1 VIGRAATIFRA
12 GREVQDFVV
21 NLTSER
27 ARAEPAGMNRRGAAI
42 AHTKRTVVTVALS
55 LLAAG
60 ALALALCSS
69 AWATLSHSAYTAQKV
84 CSTPHRGSAGCLDER
99 LLSSSLTHADLQAKA
114 VKQASEVAAGSPSVE
129 VKAPIAGGFTPN
141 QLHEAY
147 SLPTSVPSSSTQTL
161 ALVDAYNDPTAE
173 ADLAVYDKEFG
184 LPACTSADGCFH
196 KLNEE
201 GRTTPLPAN
210 EGGWATEISLDLQMA
225 RAVCEGC
232 HLMLVEASNSS
243 LAALGEAVDSAV
255 KAGATEVSNSYGGAE
270 EAGDS
275 SYNAPYDHPGVVI
288 TVSAGD
294 CGYFNENCGG
304 LEAANYPAS
313 SPDVVAVGG
322 TTLTGAG
329 SEWSSTVWAG
339 GGSGCS
345 VAFTAPLWQSTVA
358 NFSAT
363 ACGSARSV
371 ADVAADANP
380 YTGVDV
386 YDSTPTPEGYPTGWG
401 VWGGTSA
408 ASPIIAAEYAL
419 AGGAHGVSY
428 PAQTLYS
435 NIGNSSALYDVRS
448 GSNGS
453 CTGATSCQAASGYD
467 GPTGVG
473 SPVGLN
479 AFSPEGTPASVSAPT
494 ISGTAEEGQKLTLS
508 HGSWT
513 NGPSSYSDQW
523 ALCNAAGSSC
533 SSITGATGA
542 TYTLTSTAV
551 GSTLRVQEIASNGAG
566 AGSPGVSTQTATV
579 ISDIPKI
586 TSFTP
591 ASGITGSKVT
601 ITGTA
606 LGSTSAVHFDGVKA
620 TFSLLS
626 PTSIEATVPNGALV
640 GDISVTTP
648 VETALSPSEFKPT
661 LSVSSF
667 TPAGGAPGKVV
678 TIKGLG
684 FQSNSGVSFAGRAAA
699 SVTYVSATELKATV
713 PSGASAGAIT
723 VTNTKAPAGTVSS
736 AGSFLAT

>member
-1 VIGRAATIFRA
+1 
-12 GREVQDFVV
+12 V

-42 AHTKRTVVTVALS
+42 AHTKRTVATVALS
-55 LLAAG
+55 LLATG
-60 ALALALCSS
+60 SLALMLCSTAS
-69 AWATLSHSAYTAQKV
+69 ATVSHSAYTAQKV
-84 CSTPHRGSAGCLDER
+84 CSTPHHGSASCLDER
-99 LLSSSLTHADLQAKA
+99 LVPSSLTHADLQAKA
-114 VKQASEVAAGSPSVE
+114 VKQASEVAAGSPRVE
-129 VKAPIAGGFTPN
+129 VKAPIAGGFKPKE
-141 QLHEAY
+141 LHEAY
-147 SLPTSVPSSSTQTL
+147 SLPTSVPSSSNQTI

-173 ADLAVYDKEFG
+173 ADLAVYDKEFD
-184 LPACTSADGCFH
+184 LPACTSANGCFR
-196 KLNEE
+196 KLNDE
-201 GRTTPLPAN
+201 GHTTPLPESN
-210 EGGWATEISLDLQMA
+210 GGWATEISLDLQMA
-225 RAVCEGC
+225 RAICEGC
-232 HLMLVEASNSS
+232 RLMLVEAANSS
-243 LAALGEAVDSAV
+243 FAALGEAVDSAV

-270 EAGDS
+270 ESSNYA
-275 SYNAPYDHPGVVI
+275 SYNTPYNHPGVAI

-294 CGYFNENCGG
+294 CGYFNEGCEGDTN
-304 LEAANYPAS
+304 AANFPAS

-322 TTLTGAG
+322 TSLGGAG
-329 SEWSSTVWAG
+329 SEWASSVWAG

-345 VAFTAPLWQSTVA
+345 IAFTAPLWQSAIA

-371 ADVAADANP
+371 ADVAAVANP

-386 YDSTPTPEGYPTGWG
+386 YDSTPDGYPTGWG
-401 VWGGTSA
+401 IWGGTSA
-408 ASPIIAAEYAL
+408 ASPIVAAEFAL
-419 AGGAHGVSY
+419 AGGGHGVSY

-435 NIGNSSALYDVRS
+435 NANNSSALYDVTS

-473 SPVGLN
+473 SPVGLS
-479 AFSPEGTPASVSAPT
+479 AFSPEGSPASVSAPR

-513 NGPSSYSDQW
+513 NSPSSYTDQW
-523 ALCNAAGSSC
+523 ALCNTSGSSC
-533 SSITGATGA
+533 SSIAGATGA

-551 GSTLRVQEIASNGAG
+551 GSTLRVQEIATNATG
-566 AGSPGVSTQTATV
+566 AGSPAVSTQTATV

-620 TFSLLS
+620 TFTLLS

-661 LSVSSF
+661 LSLSSF

-713 PSGASAGAIT
+713 PSGTSAGAIT
-723 VTNTKAPAGTVSS
+723 VTNTSAPAGTVSS